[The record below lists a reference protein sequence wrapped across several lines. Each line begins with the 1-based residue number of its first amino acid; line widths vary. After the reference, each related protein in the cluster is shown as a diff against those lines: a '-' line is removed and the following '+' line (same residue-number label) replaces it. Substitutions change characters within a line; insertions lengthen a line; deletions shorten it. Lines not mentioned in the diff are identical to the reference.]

1 MTQKTI
7 SAAQLQALGACLE
20 QVERFHEIFGA
31 GEVVITREL
40 CIHHA
45 QEFDWSWAAMYLL
58 TERGRAD
65 YEARHAPL
73 DADYEARH
81 ALLDADYEA
90 RRALLDADYEA
101 RRAPLLADYE
111 ARRALRLADYE
122 AKRAL
127 LWADCYILE

>member
-7 SAAQLQALGACLE
+7 SAAQLRALGACLD

-31 GEVVITREL
+31 GEVVVTREL

-45 QEFDWSWAAMYLL
+45 QEFDWTWAAMYLL

-65 YEARHAPL
+65 YEAKHAPL
-73 DADYEARH
+73 W
-81 ALLDADYEA
+81 
-90 RRALLDADYEA
+90 ADYEA
-101 RRAPLLADYE
+101 RRAPLDADYNV
-111 ARRALRLADYE
+111 
-122 AKRAL
+122 KRAL

>member
-7 SAAQLQALGACLE
+7 SAAQLQALGACLG

-31 GEVVITREL
+31 GEVVVTREL

-45 QEFDWSWAAMYLL
+45 QEFDWNWAAMYLL
-58 TERGRAD
+58 TKRGR
-65 YEARHAPL
+65 
-73 DADYEARH
+73 
-81 ALLDADYEA
+81 
-90 RRALLDADYEA
+90 ADYEA

-111 ARRALRLADYE
+111 AKHALLLADYE
-122 AKRAL
+122 AKHAL

>member
-7 SAAQLQALGACLE
+7 SAAQLQALGACLD

-58 TERGRAD
+58 TKRGRAD
-65 YEARHAPL
+65 YEAKH
-73 DADYEARH
+73 
-81 ALLDADYEA
+81 
-90 RRALLDADYEA
+90 ALLDADYEA
-101 RRAPLLADYE
+101 RRAPLNADYQ
-111 ARRALRLADYE
+111 
-122 AKRAL
+122 AKRAPL
-127 LWADCYILE
+127 